1 MSTDRDDPLR
11 VGEEGVPDGEADTS
25 AQQAAALAAAAV
37 AAAAQSQSA
46 DAHLQQQMTEDL
58 RRREEE
64 ARVAQAAI
72 EAAEAAARSGAAVD
86 QATASGT
93 ATQAMI
99 NQAIL
104 DQLRSL
110 RADLTGLQRQASG
123 ALRQVSARVE
133 QAGGAANAAGNIAQ
147 AAHTAQAPR
156 MLPPVAP
163 VKPPAPAKF
172 SGLSKGPRVLEW
184 THQAE
189 TYLRAAGLESFET
202 GVWHISIYFE
212 EEVAMWWRLH
222 CQKIKDGKADPVP
235 DWATLKQLLIKH
247 FTEVNRETA
256 VRDEY
261 TSLEQKGP
269 VRDYISKFRSL
280 VVELPDETEAQQL
293 YQFIKGLKPDVAL
306 HTSGA
311 HPATLERA
319 MEMAASVDSARRR
332 NQGRGSRS
340 YSAPVG
346 DIRTE
351 HHDSQPTPMEVGAVA
366 VLTEAEKTRCIR
378 DGLCFI
384 CKKPDHPARKC
395 PRRTCPA
402 CGEEGHVKKDC
413 PGRRDH

>member
-1 MSTDRDDPLR
+1 MSTDRDDPLQVEGER
-11 VGEEGVPDGEADTS
+11 VLDGEANTP
-25 AQQAAALAAAAV
+25 AQQAAAMAAAA
-37 AAAAQSQSA
+37 AQAQSQSA
-46 DAHLQQQMTEDL
+46 EAHLQEQMAEDL
-58 RRREEE
+58 RRREEQ
-64 ARVAQAAI
+64 ARVAQAAMD
-72 EAAEAAARSGAAVD
+72 AAGAAARSGAAVD
-86 QATASGT
+86 QATAIGI
-93 ATQAMI
+93 ATQEMI

-110 RADLTGLQRQASG
+110 RADLTSLQRQTSG
-123 ALRQVSARVE
+123 AMRQVSARVE
-133 QAGGAANAAGNIAQ
+133 QAGGVANAAGNIAQ
-147 AAHTAQAPR
+147 AAQVAHQAP
-156 MLPPVAP
+156 LAPPPVAP

-172 SGLSKGPRVLEW
+172 HGSSKGPRVLEW

-212 EEVAMWWRLH
+212 DEVAMWWRLH
-222 CQKIKDGKADPVP
+222 CQKIKDGKADPVQ
-235 DWATLKQLLIKH
+235 DWATLKGLLIRH

-280 VVELPDETEAQQL
+280 VVELTEETEAQQL

-311 HPATLERA
+311 HPTTLERA
-319 MEMAASVDSARRR
+319 MEIAASVDSAQRR
-332 NQGRGSRS
+332 NRGRGTRS
-340 YSAPVG
+340 YSAPPS
-346 DIRTE
+346 DTRTE
-351 HHDSQPTPMEVGAVA
+351 DHGNQPTPMDVGAMA
-366 VLTEAEKTRCIR
+366 LTEAEKNRCIR

-384 CKKPDHPARKC
+384 CKKPDHAARKC
-395 PRRTCPA
+395 PRRTCPT

-413 PGRRDH
+413 PRRHDH